1 VLGGEWFEAGCT
13 LVCIKG
19 DQLAKMIKIRRSE
32 YEYEYE
38 YEYGDLSR
46 RGVLV
51 MDILVSKWIEC
62 P

>member
-1 VLGGEWFEAGCT
+1 M
-13 LVCIKG
+13 CIKG